1 MRLDGYLLIGIAAL
15 GAGCVDQ
22 GFLANRKDAVAVVLG
37 DFDDLTTS
45 IVTLDIA
52 SEPWDGFIVQA
63 TYSPPDDRLMRDDL
77 QLRAENL
84 LTDTEDDLDLD
95 NYGTVFVSSGTRG
108 FGQVQYNDGTIADD
122 GMIIDA
128 ALDNVCSFAK
138 QGGLLVV
145 TDWAYEII
153 EHCWPDNIEFVGDD
167 LVVDDAQTGVANSAV
182 AAAVNDA
189 VLKEDLGDMV
199 SLDYNY
205 SAWSVIEGVGAGTEV
220 LMSGDVEY
228 QASSTESATTLTAAP
243 LIVRFAVGES
253 EGQVVYSTFHI
264 SPQNPS
270 VQQALL
276 LDGMTGLVRGGG
288 GVADTG
294 GTSGS

>member
-1 MRLDGYLLIGIAAL
+1 MLLAIAVIGS
-15 GAGCVDQ
+15 GCVDQ
-22 GFLANRKDAVAVVLG
+22 KFSANRKDAVAVVLG

-45 IVTLDIA
+45 IVSLDIA

-84 LTDTEDDLDLD
+84 LTDTEGDLDLD

-108 FGQVQYNDGTIADD
+108 FGRVQYNDGTIPDD
-122 GMIIDA
+122 GMIIDE
-128 ALDNVCSFAK
+128 ALDHVCSFAE

-167 LVVDDAQTGVANSAV
+167 LVLDDAQSGVANGSV
-182 AAAVNDA
+182 A
-189 VLKEDLGDMV
+189 GMV
-199 SLDYNY
+199 SDALLREDVGEVVTLDYNY
-205 SAWSVIEGVGAGTEV
+205 SAWSVIESVGGETEV
-220 LMSGDVEY
+220 LISGDVEH
-228 QASSTESATTLTAAP
+228 QPSSTENATPLTGVP
-243 LIVRFAVGES
+243 LLVRFAVGQR

-264 SPQNPS
+264 SAQNPTL
-270 VQQALL
+270 QQAVL

-288 GVADTG
+288 GVAETG